1 MRISKPALLP
11 LACTILLFSQHAGAV
26 ESDAWQ
32 YEVTPYILAAGL
44 DGSVG
49 VRGVTSDIDMSI
61 SDVLDDF
68 EAGFMGLLTARKGP
82 WMYSLEGV
90 YFKLADQG
98 AKTVTGPFGHVAVDG
113 ALELTTKMY
122 VYQGSVGYRLLDG
135 TTTVDVI
142 GGLRYTKLDVDM
154 TVTINTTP
162 GIVFPGGTRSA
173 SGSES
178 WTDGVVGAR
187 VQHPVSDHVSL
198 LGYAD
203 VGGGGSD
210 LTYQL
215 IAGANWEFNKGY
227 TAKLGYRLL
236 DWDYEEDGTVWD
248 MTASGPYLGLGIRF

>member
-1 MRISKPALLP
+1 MQHMKISTLS
-11 LACTILLFSQHAGAV
+11 LAVVCLGSSQAGHAV

-32 YEVTPYILAAGL
+32 YEVTPYIMTAGL
-44 DGSVG
+44 DGTAG

-61 SDVLDDF
+61 GDVLDDL
-68 EAGFMGLLTARKGP
+68 EMGFMGMFTARKGP
-82 WMYSLEGV
+82 WMYGLEGV
-90 YFKLADQG
+90 YFKLGSEG
-98 AKTVTGPFGHVAVDG
+98 AKSVTGPFGHVTVNG
-113 ALELTTKMY
+113 ALDLTSKMY
-122 VYQGSVGYRLLDG
+122 IYQGTVGYRVLDDI
-135 TTTVDVI
+135 TTVDLI

-154 TVTINTTP
+154 TVTITTTP
-162 GIVFPGGTRSA
+162 GIVFPGGARSA

-178 WTDGVVGAR
+178 WTDAVVGAI
-187 VQHPVSDHVSL
+187 VHHPVSDNVSL

-215 IAGANWEFNKGY
+215 IVGADWEFSKGY
-227 TAKLGYRLL
+227 TAKAGYRLL

>member
-1 MRISKPALLP
+1 MHNSKMAALS
-11 LACTILLFSQHAGAV
+11 LAVLGVGASQTGHAV
-26 ESDAWQ
+26 EADAWQ
-32 YEVTPYILAAGL
+32 YEITPYALTAGL
-44 DGSVG
+44 EGTAG

-68 EAGFMGLLTARKGP
+68 EAGFMGLFSARKGP

-90 YFKLADQG
+90 YFKLADQP
-98 AKTVTGPFGHVAVDG
+98 AHSVTGPFGRVTVNG
-113 ALELTTKMY
+113 ALDLTTKMY
-122 VYQGSVGYRLLDG
+122 VYQGSIGYRVLDG
-135 TTTVDVI
+135 DTSVDVI
-142 GGLRYTKLDVDM
+142 GGLRYTKLDLDM
-154 TVTINTTP
+154 SVTLTTTP

-178 WTDGVVGAR
+178 WTDGVVGAL
-187 VQHPVSDHVSL
+187 VQHSVSDQVAL
-198 LGYAD
+198 IGYAD

-227 TAKLGYRLL
+227 TAKAGYRLL
-236 DWDYEEDGTVWD
+236 DWDYEEGGNVWD

>member
-1 MRISKPALLP
+1 MQRTNMAALS
-11 LACTILLFSQHAGAV
+11 LAVLGLGTSQIVNAV

-44 DGSVG
+44 DGTVG
-49 VRGVTSDIDMSI
+49 IRGVTSDLDMSI

-68 EAGFMGLLTARKGP
+68 EAGFMGLLSARKGP

-98 AKTVTGPFGHVAVDG
+98 AKSVTGPFGHVTVNG

-122 VYQGSVGYRLLDG
+122 VYQGTVGYRVLDG
-135 TTTVDVI
+135 TTSVDVI

-154 TVTINTTP
+154 NVTITTTP
-162 GIVFPGGTRSA
+162 GIVFPGGSRSA

-178 WTDGVVGAR
+178 WTDAVVGAR
-187 VQHPVSDHVSL
+187 VHHPVSDHVSL

-210 LTYQL
+210 LTYQV
-215 IAGANWEFNKGY
+215 IAGANWEFSKGY
-227 TAKLGYRLL
+227 TAKAGYRLL
-236 DWDYEEDGTVWD
+236 DWDYEEDGTTWD